1 VFATQQNSSSPTK
14 TGTSSAV
21 SGWCGAPT
29 HGSLERKT
37 SPGRTP
43 SETARRSRTYLI
55 DSEWLLEKYWRFG
68 PRKTRSPTSVSSDV
82 WKSRVSIV
90 IGETH
95 RRCSSAE
102 CSKFAASSA

>member
-1 VFATQQNSSSPTK
+1 MLATQQNSSSPTN
-14 TGTSSAV
+14 TGVISAV

-29 HGSLERKT
+29 HGSLDRNM
-37 SPGRTP
+37 SPGATP
-43 SETARRSRTYLI
+43 IVAARFSSTYLI

-68 PRKTRSPTSVSSDV
+68 PRNTRSPSSVSTDV